1 MLKKLRTFFKII
13 ILYILNQFFLYKI
26 TGMCNMILFENNKKF
41 VNFIYLNLSLINIK
55 KNLIII
61 LFSIIM
67 KFL

>member
-1 MLKKLRTFFKII
+1 
-13 ILYILNQFFLYKI
+13 
-26 TGMCNMILFENNKKF
+26 MILFENNKKF

>member
-1 MLKKLRTFFKII
+1 
-13 ILYILNQFFLYKI
+13 
-26 TGMCNMILFENNKKF
+26 MILFENNKKF

-67 KFL
+67 KFLWRAAKGSWRALYLKGAEGKLTMMGEDWKF